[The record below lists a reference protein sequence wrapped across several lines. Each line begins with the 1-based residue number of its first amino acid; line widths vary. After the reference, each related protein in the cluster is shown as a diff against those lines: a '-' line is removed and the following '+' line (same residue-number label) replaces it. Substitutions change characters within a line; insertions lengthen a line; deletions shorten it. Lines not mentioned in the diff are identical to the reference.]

1 MEFYLDAMIA
11 AAQHLFTLGPM
22 MGILVVL
29 PISLVSGLL
38 PGGGLPV
45 AVVILGFATYLDP
58 WIAMTAVVFA
68 MAISDASEPVPCILL
83 GVPGTRSSQAT
94 VLDGYPMA
102 QKGLAGVA
110 LGASYTSNF
119 IGGLIGAMA
128 LLLSLPIARQIV
140 LMLSSAE
147 FFLLSLLGVFAV
159 AVVSAGA
166 FVKGMLTG
174 VLGLAIAMIGFC
186 PISGD
191 IRATFGSEYL
201 WDGFSFAPIVVG
213 LFAIPEAIGLVMSG
227 TPIARERMT
236 EMLKDGRTDV
246 YKGMREAFKHF
257 WLMVYSSLI
266 GVFVGMIPGAGG
278 SAAHWLAY
286 MVARQTEKGGR
297 QTFGTGDVRGV
308 IAPEAANN
316 SVDGG
321 VLIPTVAFGIPG
333 SSGMALVLAILVL
346 GGITPGPKMLTEHL
360 DMTISLVYT
369 IVLANVIGVPIM
381 LMFAPVITRVAAILP
396 DVLGP
401 IVIGIVTLTA
411 YMATQ
416 SLMDL
421 VVVLGFAVLGIF
433 MKASGWPRPPILI
446 ALVLAQTL
454 EKYLWIS
461 INAFGWGML
470 LRPQF
475 LIIIVILFAIMAIG
489 MHTQR
494 TSDRGMRQATGS

>member
-1 MEFYLDAMIA
+1 M
-11 AAQHLFTLGPM
+11 
-22 MGILVVL
+22 
-29 PISLVSGLL
+29 
-38 PGGGLPV
+38 
-45 AVVILGFATYLDP
+45 
-58 WIAMTAVVFA
+58 
-68 MAISDASEPVPCILL
+68 
-83 GVPGTRSSQAT
+83 
-94 VLDGYPMA
+94 
-102 QKGLAGVA
+102 
-110 LGASYTSNF
+110 
-119 IGGLIGAMA
+119 
-128 LLLSLPIARQIV
+128 
-140 LMLSSAE
+140 
-147 FFLLSLLGVFAV
+147 
-159 AVVSAGA
+159 
-166 FVKGMLTG
+166 
-174 VLGLAIAMIGFC
+174 
-186 PISGD
+186 
-191 IRATFGSEYL
+191 
-201 WDGFSFAPIVVG
+201 G
-213 LFAIPEAIGLVMSG
+213 LFAVPEAIGLVMSG
-227 TPIARERMT
+227 TPIARERMAT
-236 EMLKDGRTDV
+236 MLKESRADV
-246 YKGMREAFKHF
+246 YRGMRAAFRHF
-257 WLMVYSSLI
+257 WLLVYSSLI

-297 QTFGTGDVRGV
+297 KTFGTGDVRGV

-416 SLMDL
+416 SLTDL
-421 VVVLGFAVLGIF
+421 AVVLGFAALGIF

-446 ALVLAQTL
+446 ALVLGKTL
-454 EKYLWIS
+454 EKYLWIA
-461 INAFGWGML
+461 INAFGLRML

-475 LIIIVILFAIMAIG
+475 LVIIVLIFLVIAIG
-489 MHTQR
+489 MYTQR
-494 TSDRGMRQATGS
+494 ASERGRRQATTGAPR